1 MITLIDK
8 DVSVARTEPFV
19 EVIKVLLERIK
30 TALVL
35 VAAFIFISTKSSVLV
50 FSIVISGF
58 MGFVVWE
65 WAGLAGVTKKSS
77 KFTYVI
83 CFICIVGFLYQGLGF
98 GNNQEHFDKEMSL
111 IFLCIGLSFWISSVF
126 FLYHYPKYFE
136 FWNKKYKLTV
146 MGLLVIIPAWNGMI
160 VLKYL
165 NPEGYL
171 LLLIVI
177 LVAATD
183 IGAYFIGRNFGRI
196 KLAEKLSPNKTWEG
210 VLGGGAVCVLTMILI
225 TEIVDLI
232 SPAFFQVDSILIIF
246 LTLATIVLS
255 VVGDLLESM
264 LKRNQGIKDSGD
276 ILPGHGGI
284 LDRVD
289 GLLAVVPCFSLILLL
304 TIK

>member
-1 MITLIDK
+1 
-8 DVSVARTEPFV
+8 
-19 EVIKVLLERIK
+19 
-30 TALVL
+30 
-35 VAAFIFISTKSSVLV
+35 
-50 FSIVISGF
+50 
-58 MGFVVWE
+58 MGFVAWE
-65 WAGLAGVTKKSS
+65 WAGLAGITKTSS
-77 KFTYVI
+77 KFTYTL

-111 IFLCIGLSFWISSVF
+111 IFLCIGMFFWVSSVF
-126 FLYHYPKYFE
+126 FLYHYPRYFE
-136 FWNKKYKLTV
+136 FWNKKYKLTA
-146 MGLLVIIPAWNGMI
+146 MGLLVIIPPWNGLI
-160 VLKYL
+160 VLKFL

-210 VLGGGAVCVLTMILI
+210 VLGGGAVCVLTMILMTGI
-225 TEIVDLI
+225 ADLI
-232 SPAFFQVDSILIIF
+232 FPAFSQVDSVLIVF
-246 LTLATIVLS
+246 LTLTTIVLS

>member
-1 MITLIDK
+1 ML
-8 DVSVARTEPFV
+8 F
-19 EVIKVLLERIK
+19 ERIK

-35 VAAFIFISTKSSVLV
+35 AFAFIILSTKSSVLV

-58 MGFVVWE
+58 MGFVAWE
-65 WAGLAGVTKKSS
+65 WAGLAGITKKSS
-77 KFTYVI
+77 KLAYAI
-83 CFICIVGFLYQGLGF
+83 CFICIVGFLHKELGLS
-98 GNNQEHFDKEMSL
+98 NNQEQFDREMSL
-111 IFLCIGLSFWISSVF
+111 IFLCIGLMFWIVSIF

-136 FWNKKYKLTV
+136 FWNKKYKLTA

-160 VLKYL
+160 VLKFL
-165 NPEGYL
+165 NPEGYF
-171 LLLIVI
+171 LILTVI
-177 LVAATD
+177 LVAVTD

-210 VLGGGAVCVLTMILI
+210 VFGGGAVCALTMILL
-225 TEIVDLI
+225 TGMVDLI
-232 SPAFFQVDSILIIF
+232 FPAFVRLDSFSIVF
-246 LTLATIVLS
+246 LTLTTIVLS

-276 ILPGHGGI
+276 MLPGHGGI

-304 TIK
+304 ITK

>member
-1 MITLIDK
+1 M
-8 DVSVARTEPFV
+8 
-19 EVIKVLLERIK
+19 LLERIK

-35 VAAFIFISTKSSVLV
+35 VAAFILISTKSSVLI
-50 FSIVISGF
+50 FSILISGF

-65 WAGLAGVTKKSS
+65 WAGLAGITKKSS
-77 KFTYVI
+77 KFTYAI
-83 CFICIVGFLYQGLGF
+83 CFICIAGFLYQGLGF

-111 IFLCIGLSFWISSVF
+111 IFLCIGLLFWISSVF
-126 FLYHYPKYFE
+126 FLYYYPRYFE
-136 FWNKKYKLTV
+136 FWNKKYKLTA
-146 MGLLVIIPAWNGMI
+146 MGLLVIIPAWNGLI
-160 VLKYL
+160 VLKFL

-210 VLGGGAVCVLTMILI
+210 VLGGGAVCVLTMILMTGI
-225 TEIVDLI
+225 ADLI
-232 SPAFFQVDSILIIF
+232 FPAFSQVDSVLIVF
-246 LTLATIVLS
+246 LTLTTIVLS